1 MESISFYCSED
12 NSTSSSGENIRYLF
26 PSSSADDL
34 RGHGPVKRPGLVLF
48 DDHEGGTSELDYYY
62 GIGKFIQKIILL
74 RRFRKYY

>member
-1 MESISFYCSED
+1 M
-12 NSTSSSGENIRYLF
+12 F

-74 RRFRKYY
+74 RRFREYY